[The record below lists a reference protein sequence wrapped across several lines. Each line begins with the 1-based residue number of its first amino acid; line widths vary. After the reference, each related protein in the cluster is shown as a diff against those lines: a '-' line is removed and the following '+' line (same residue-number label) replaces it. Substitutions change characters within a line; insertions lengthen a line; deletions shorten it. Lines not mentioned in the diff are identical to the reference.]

1 MKILK
6 KILLAV
12 IFLICLGFIK
22 IYAEDLTVA
31 VEINGIKINS
41 GTIYVAVFNSPD
53 AMRKQMPFRQ
63 AIIGDIASQALLEFS
78 VPSGDYVVSVFQD
91 LNENGK
97 LDTNFLGIPREPV
110 GLSNHSGGI
119 PGNFDK
125 LKTRI
130 NSEKAYIIVNMV
142 EI

>member
-1 MKILK
+1 MKNIK
-6 KILLAV
+6 KIIFIV
-12 IFLICLGFIK
+12 MFLIILGLINIF
-22 IYAEDLTVA
+22 ADNLTVT
-31 VEINGIKINS
+31 VEINNIKINS

-130 NSEKAYIIVNMV
+130 NSEKTHIIVNMV